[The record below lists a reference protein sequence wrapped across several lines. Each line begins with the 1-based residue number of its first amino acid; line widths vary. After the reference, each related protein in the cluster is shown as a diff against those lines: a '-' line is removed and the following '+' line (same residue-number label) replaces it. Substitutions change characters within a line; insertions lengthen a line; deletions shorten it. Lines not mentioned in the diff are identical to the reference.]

1 MTAVSMPPLLAA
13 SAPPSSAQSPAIAIA
28 SATSASSAAAADG
41 GNPGNTASVP
51 PPVPPV
57 PVMQII
63 FGLML
68 AILLGALEQSIV
80 AVVLPEIA
88 LQLNGFEEMAWVV
101 SAYLVAS
108 TVVTPIYGKLSDL
121 LGRRSV
127 LSFAIVLFFLASIA
141 CALAQTMPQLIIAR
155 ILQGLGGGGLISVS
169 QATIADVVPLRD
181 RGRYQ
186 GYVSGVWAVASMAGP
201 VIGGYLAHYLSWRW
215 IFWINLPLAL
225 IALLVVRRALKH
237 LPAGGRRHRIDYVG
251 ALLFGG
257 GLTGVLVFL
266 TRLGQGQSAAT
277 PQTLGLLVAGMA
289 AMVLFVWQER
299 RVADPMIPLDM
310 LRVPTVT
317 ICCITLFLCFFQ
329 LIAMSVLLPLRFQVV
344 GGVQADSAA
353 LRLVPLTLSIPFGA
367 FISGRLMTWS
377 GRYKPLQLAGS
388 LVAPLAIVALA
399 FVDPHAVLLTA
410 LVMVILGLAIG
421 LQLPSGLV
429 ATQNAVPA
437 HQVGVATAL
446 TAFSRMLGG
455 AVGVAVLTTVLIALL
470 RHGGMGIADLAG
482 GEDILMSMFHRAMV
496 GGDAGT
502 SADAGAVRAA
512 AEVAF
517 RTLFL
522 LSAAVSLVAPFLVAR
537 LPEATLRGS
546 TGTGVAASMD

>member
-1 MTAVSMPPLLAA
+1 
-13 SAPPSSAQSPAIAIA
+13 
-28 SATSASSAAAADG
+28 
-41 GNPGNTASVP
+41 
-51 PPVPPV
+51 
-57 PVMQII
+57 MQVI

-88 LQLNGFEEMAWVV
+88 LQLNGFEDMAWVI

-108 TVVTPIYGKLSDL
+108 TVATPIYGKLSDV

-127 LSFAIVLFFLASIA
+127 LSFAIVMFTLASVA
-141 CALAQTMPQLIIAR
+141 CAMAQTMPQLIVAR

-169 QATIADVVPLRD
+169 QATIADVVPLRE

-201 VIGGYLAHYLSWRW
+201 VIGGYLAHFLSWRW

-225 IALLVVRRALKH
+225 LALVSVRRALRH
-237 LPAGGRRHRIDYVG
+237 LPVSGRRHRIDYLG

-257 GLTGVLVFL
+257 GLSGVLVFL
-266 TRLGQGQSAAT
+266 TRLGQGQSPLRPDTLALLLAGL
-277 PQTLGLLVAGMA
+277 LGLA
-289 AMVLFVWQER
+289 LFVWQER
-299 RVADPMIPLDM
+299 RAADPVIPLSM
-310 LRVPTVT
+310 LGVPTVA

-344 GGVQADSAA
+344 GGAHADAAA
-353 LRLVPLTLSIPFGA
+353 LRLVPLTLAIPFGA
-367 FISGRLMTWS
+367 FASGRLMSLT
-377 GRYKPLQLAGS
+377 GRYKPLQMAGS

-399 FVDPHAVLLTA
+399 FVDPRSVWLCVA
-410 LVMVILGLAIG
+410 VMVVLGLAIG

-429 ATQNAVPA
+429 ATQNAVPPQ
-437 HQVGVATAL
+437 QVGVATAL

-470 RHGGMGIADLAG
+470 RHGGVAVSDLAG
-482 GEDILMSMFHRAMV
+482 GEDILMSMFRRVMA
-496 GGDAGT
+496 ANGT
-502 SADAGAVRAA
+502 EAADAAAVRAT
-512 AEVAF
+512 AEHAF
-517 RTLFL
+517 RILFL
-522 LSAAVSLVAPFLVAR
+522 LSAGVSLIAPFLVAR
-537 LPEATLRGS
+537 LNEATLRGS
-546 TGTGVAASMD
+546 TASATVSAE

>member
-1 MTAVSMPPLLAA
+1 MTAASMPPFLAA
-13 SAPPSSAQSPAIAIA
+13 SAPPSPAQSPASA
-28 SATSASSAAAADG
+28 SATSAAPETAGDG
-41 GNPGNTASVP
+41 GKPGNAASVP
-51 PPVPPV
+51 SPVPPV
-57 PVMQII
+57 PVMQVI

-155 ILQGLGGGGLISVS
+155 VLQGLGGGGLISVS

-277 PQTLGLLVAGMA
+277 PQTLGLLVAGVA

-310 LRVPTVT
+310 LRVPTVA

-367 FISGRLMTWS
+367 FVSGRLMTRS
-377 GRYKPLQLAGS
+377 GRYKPLQLVGS

-470 RHGGMGIADLAG
+470 RRGDMGIADLAG
-482 GEDILMSMFHRAMV
+482 GEDVLMSMFHRAMV
-496 GGDAGT
+496 GGDAGA

-546 TGTGVAASMD
+546 TGASVAASMD

>member
-1 MTAVSMPPLLAA
+1 MPAVSPPSFPSLSAA
-13 SAPPSSAQSPAIAIA
+13 SPAPGTGEAGSHGHAASGLPA
-28 SATSASSAAAADG
+28 
-41 GNPGNTASVP
+41 
-51 PPVPPV
+51 VPPV
-57 PVMQII
+57 PVMQVI

-108 TVVTPIYGKLSDL
+108 TVVTPIYGKLSDV

-127 LSFAIVLFFLASIA
+127 LSFAIVLFLLASVF
-141 CALAQTMPQLIIAR
+141 CALAQTMPQLIVAR

-225 IALLVVRRALKH
+225 VALVVVRRALKH
-237 LPAGGRRHRIDYVG
+237 LPAGGRRHRIDYLG

-266 TRLGQGQSAAT
+266 TRLGQGHSAAT
-277 PQTLGLLVAGMA
+277 PQTVGLLAAGLV

-299 RVADPMIPLDM
+299 RVSDPMIPLAM
-310 LRVPTVT
+310 LRVPTVA

-344 GGVQADSAA
+344 GGVQADTAA
-353 LRLVPLTLSIPFGA
+353 LRLVPLTLAIPFGA
-367 FISGRLMTWS
+367 FFSGRLMSWS
-377 GRYKPLQLAGS
+377 GRYKPLQLVGS
-388 LVAPLAIVALA
+388 LVAPLAIVSLA
-399 FVDPHAVLLTA
+399 FVDPHAVVLTG
-410 LVMVILGLAIG
+410 LVMVTLGLAIG

-470 RHGGMGIADLAG
+470 RRGGMGVSDLGG
-482 GEDILMSMFHRAMV
+482 GEDILMSMFHRAMT
-496 GGDAGT
+496 GGDA
-502 SADAGAVRAA
+502 ADAGAVRAA
-512 AEVAF
+512 AEAAF

-537 LPEATLRGS
+537 LPETALRGS
-546 TGTGVAASMD
+546 KSTSVAASID

>member
-1 MTAVSMPPLLAA
+1 MTAVSQPLLAMA
-13 SAPPSSAQSPAIAIA
+13 TTPPSSALAA
-28 SATSASSAAAADG
+28 ASSSLSGNGPPAA
-41 GNPGNTASVP
+41 P
-51 PPVPPV
+51 PA
-57 PVMQII
+57 PVMQVI

-88 LQLNGFEEMAWVV
+88 LQLNGFEVMAWVV

-127 LSFAIVLFFLASIA
+127 LSFAIVLFFLASVA
-141 CALAQTMPQLIIAR
+141 CAMAQTMPQLIVAR

-225 IALLVVRRALKH
+225 IALVVVRRALKH
-237 LPAGGRRHRIDYVG
+237 LPVGGRRHRIDYVG

-266 TRLGQGQSAAT
+266 TRLGQGQSALAA
-277 PQTLGLLVAGMA
+277 QTLGLLLAGLA
-289 AMVLFVWQER
+289 ALVLFVWQER
-299 RVADPMIPLDM
+299 RVADPMIPLAM

-344 GGVQADSAA
+344 GGAQADAAA
-353 LRLVPLTLSIPFGA
+353 LRLVPLTLAIPFGA
-367 FISGRLMTWS
+367 FISGRLMSWS
-377 GRYKPLQLAGS
+377 GRYKPLQLVGS

-410 LVMVILGLAIG
+410 LVMVVLGLSIG

-429 ATQNAVPA
+429 ATQNAVPPN
-437 HQVGVATAL
+437 QVGVATAL

-455 AVGVAVLTTVLIALL
+455 AVGVAVLTTVLIGLL
-470 RHGGMGIADLAG
+470 RHSGMGVADLRG

-496 GGDAGT
+496 GGDT
-502 SADAGAVRAA
+502 ADAGAVRAA

-546 TGTGVAASMD
+546 SSTTTVAASMD

>member
-1 MTAVSMPPLLAA
+1 MTA
-13 SAPPSSAQSPAIAIA
+13 
-28 SATSASSAAAADG
+28 SASRPVPPHSLSAAAGASG
-41 GNPGNTASVP
+41 APGAAQRTAAEPVQP
-51 PPVPPV
+51 PPDV
-57 PVMQII
+57 PVMQVI

-88 LQLNGFEEMAWVV
+88 LRLNGFELMAWVV
-101 SAYLVAS
+101 SAYLIAS
-108 TVVTPIYGKLSDL
+108 TVATPIYGKLSDV

-127 LSFAIVLFFLASIA
+127 LSFAIVLFLLASIA
-141 CALAQTMPQLIIAR
+141 CALAQTMPQLIVAR

-169 QATIADVVPLRD
+169 QAAIADVVPLRD

-225 IALLVVRRALKH
+225 LALIVVRRALRH
-237 LPAGGRRHRIDYVG
+237 LPAGGRRQRIDYLG

-266 TRLGQGQSAAT
+266 TRLGQGHELWRAD
-277 PQTLGLLVAGMA
+277 TLGLLLAGLVGLA
-289 AMVLFVWQER
+289 CFVWQER
-299 RVADPMIPLDM
+299 RAADPVIPLEM
-310 LRVPTVT
+310 LRVPTVA

-344 GGVQADSAA
+344 GGAQADEAA
-353 LRLVPLTLSIPFGA
+353 LRLVPLTLAIPFGA
-367 FISGRLMTWS
+367 FVAGRLMTLT
-377 GRYKPLQLAGS
+377 GRYKPLQMTGAT
-388 LVAPLAIVALA
+388 VAPLAIAALA
-399 FVDPHAVLLTA
+399 FVSPGAVPLTA
-410 LVMVILGLAIG
+410 IVMVVLGLAIG

-429 ATQNAVPA
+429 ATQNAVPPS
-437 HQVGVATAL
+437 QVGVATAL

-470 RHGGMGIADLAG
+470 RYSGMATDGLQA
-482 GEDILMSMFHRAMV
+482 GEDVLMSMFRRV
-496 GGDAGT
+496 LDLGAG
-502 SADAGAVRAA
+502 ADAALVRAT
-512 AEVAF
+512 AERAF

-537 LPEATLRGS
+537 LTEATLRGS
-546 TGTGVAASMD
+546 AKPVVASVE